1 MLLCSLAGL
10 LQPLV
15 AVWVSLGPD
24 SAAGCSFADST
35 PPKQRDNRSTAEV
48 GPLALAE
55 QEPEL
60 QVVLVADTVGCLDA
74 GIAGAERRAGRLAAF
89 QAIGIAEVRL
99 EEAAACVEAFFVEE
113 RRTEAAGI
121 LDAASYGEVG

>member
-10 LQPLV
+10 LQLLV
-15 AVWVSLGPD
+15 AALVSLGPD

-35 PPKQRDNRSTAEV
+35 PPRQRDNRSTAEV
-48 GPLALAE
+48 GPQALAE

-60 QVVLVADTVGCLDA
+60 PAVLVVDTVECPGA
-74 GIAGAERRAGRLAAF
+74 GIVGAERRAGRLAAF
-89 QAIGIAEVRL
+89 PAIGIEEVRL
-99 EEAAACVEAFFVEE
+99 EEAAACVEAFVVEE

-121 LDAASYGEVG
+121 LDAASCGEVA